1 MKWWRDVR
9 GFLYKLPSG
18 RGIKVDDHNDDDDEE
33 EEENLGFLTGG
44 QQEERMKR
52 LYILGGKVVDSL

>member
-1 MKWWRDVR
+1 MDQSAMKWWSDVR

-18 RGIKVDDHNDDDDEE
+18 QGIKVDDNNDDDDEE

-44 QQEERMKR
+44 QQEERMNR
-52 LYILGGKVVDSL
+52 LFA